1 LGTLLYSAI
10 SRLFRRDATLTAC
23 KSTAKNF
30 DIRTFNAIP
39 QLSQVRWCVQNE
51 SDGYTKPQELR
62 SFLFLTAVMAPV
74 LTVIIV
80 AGYGFIVW
88 FYQLLA
94 GPPGS

>member
-1 LGTLLYSAI
+1 M
-10 SRLFRRDATLTAC
+10 
-23 KSTAKNF
+23 
-30 DIRTFNAIP
+30 
-39 QLSQVRWCVQNE
+39 QNE